1 MDNSLT
7 ENVLKKINA
16 MSESTLSHFTKLLK
30 ATIRGDLA
38 GMRKAAAYM
47 NGQDIDAILEVLC
60 MMDESSGIKQ

>member
-7 ENVLKKINA
+7 ENVLEKINA
-16 MSESTLSHFTKLLK
+16 MPDTTLNLFTKLLN
-30 ATIRGDLA
+30 ATMRGDLA